1 MRKTKKAIKDK
12 YEIIIIGAG
21 MAGLSCASALAKIG
35 IEDVLVIE
43 ASTVSHEKSSSFG
56 RSRMF
61 REMYSDSQLCQLS
74 KHSNRLWRE
83 DESLSGKELQTHH
96 GLLFYGESW
105 DEETIEG
112 SIPGAKKVMEE
123 QNIPFEELDYKKI
136 NNRFPLKAR
145 ENFTGLYEPMAGSIN
160 CEDAIDFWMRN
171 ALKNGHQIVENMKV
185 ESIDSNRGLVNLVDR
200 LIRCDQIIITA
211 GMWTNKLLESIG
223 YSLKY
228 SIWPMLWGH
237 YEVEE
242 KYASEYPQWFC
253 FQKSRGVDGGLY
265 YGFPVLSYAPN
276 GTPLIKVGLDWT
288 LPELTLN
295 NSDLFPSNPPDKLV
309 YFLDDF
315 IHKNIKG
322 VKKRFDKFMSPYSM
336 TKDVNF
342 ILDRLSDNICV
353 FSGGSGQAYK
363 FAPLIGESL
372 ANLAIKNSPIADIS
386 CWSKDRSTIN

>member
-1 MRKTKKAIKDK
+1 MKEAKSIKDK
-12 YEIIIIGAG
+12 YQIIIIGAG
-21 MAGLSCASALAKIG
+21 MAGLSCASSLAKIG

-43 ASTVSHEKSSSFG
+43 ANTISHKKSSSYG

-83 DESLSGKELQTHH
+83 DESLSGKKLQTHH

-112 SIPGAKKVMEE
+112 SIPRAKKVMEE

-136 NNRFPLKAR
+136 NNRFPLKAK
-145 ENFTGLYEPMAGSIN
+145 ENFTGLFEPMAGSIN
-160 CEDAIDFWMRN
+160 CEDAIDFWVRN
-171 ALKNGHQIVENMKV
+171 ALNKGHQIVENIKV
-185 ESIDSNRGLVNLVDR
+185 ESIDPKRVLVNIKDR
-200 LIRCDQIIITA
+200 SIRCDQIIITA

-223 YSLKY
+223 YSLNYK
-228 SIWPMLWGH
+228 IWPMLWGH
-237 YEVEE
+237 YVVEE
-242 KYASEYPQWFC
+242 KYAVDYPQWFC

-265 YGFPVLSYAPN
+265 YGFPVLSYTPGGA
-276 GTPLIKVGLDWT
+276 PLIKVGLDWT

-295 NSDLFPSNPPDKLV
+295 DSDSFPSIPPDKLIN
-309 YFLDDF
+309 FLDD
-315 IHKNIKG
+315 IIYENIKG
-322 VKKRFDKFMSPYSM
+322 IKKRFDKFMSPYSM

-342 ILDRLSDNICV
+342 ILDRFSENISI

-372 ANLAIKNSPIADIS
+372 ANLAIKNPPLADIS

>member
-1 MRKTKKAIKDK
+1 MRDTISIKDK
-12 YEIIIIGAG
+12 YQIVIIGAG

-35 IEDVLVIE
+35 IEDVLIIE
-43 ASTVSHEKSSSFG
+43 ASTVSHKKSSSFG
-56 RSRMF
+56 QSRMF
-61 REMYSDSQLCQLS
+61 REMYSDSRLCLLS

-83 DESLSGKELQTHH
+83 DESLSGKKLQNHH

-123 QNIPFEELDYKKI
+123 QNIPFEELDHKKI
-136 NNRFPLKAR
+136 NDRFPLKAKKD
-145 ENFTGLYEPMAGSIN
+145 FMGLFEPTAGSIN
-160 CEDAIDFWMRN
+160 CEDAINFWMNN
-171 ALKNGHQIVENMKV
+171 ALKNGHHLVENLKV
-185 ESIDSNRGLVNLVDR
+185 ESIDSKRSLINLNDR
-200 LIRCDQIIITA
+200 SIRCNQIIITA

-223 YSLKY
+223 HSLNYK
-228 SIWPMLWGH
+228 IWPMLWGH

-253 FQKSRGVDGGLY
+253 FQKSRGMDGGLY
-265 YGFPVLSYAPN
+265 YGFPVLSYTAK
-276 GTPLIKVGLDWT
+276 GDPLIKVGLDWT
-288 LPELTLN
+288 SPEMYLN
-295 NSDLFPSNPPDKLV
+295 NSDLFPSIPPDKLV
-309 YFLDDF
+309 GFLDNF
-315 IHKNIKG
+315 IYENIKG
-322 VKKRFDKFMSPYSM
+322 VKKRVDKFISPYSM

-342 ILDRLSDNICV
+342 ILDRLTENICV

-386 CWSKDRSTIN
+386 CWRKDRLTLN